1 MPHRIKMIWT
11 IKQGASQNHGPLNSS
26 PICSSAVFR
35 RNNLSPSAR
44 ERTNCGTPV
53 NPVRHVQTFAM
64 LKTEGQNLESM
75 DCCSE
80 CQAKL
85 TPFHSPELRITPR
98 QRNDWIRGYL
108 MPFHKTTSNK
118 KARAIG
124 PGFFY
129 ASNSISLG
137 TLHRG
142 KLQLDQAPAQYAK
155 AGCTWQHDLNDW
167 PNPF

>member
-1 MPHRIKMIWT
+1 M
-11 IKQGASQNHGPLNSS
+11 
-26 PICSSAVFR
+26 
-35 RNNLSPSAR
+35 
-44 ERTNCGTPV
+44 
-53 NPVRHVQTFAM
+53 NPVRRVQTFAM
-64 LKTEGQNLESM
+64 LKTGGQNLEST

-98 QRNDWIRGYL
+98 QRNEWIRVSFL
-108 MPFHKTTSNK
+108 PFHKTTSNK

-124 PGFFY
+124 PGFFV
-129 ASNSISLG
+129 ASNSISRE
-137 TLHRG
+137 TLHRDT
-142 KLQLDQAPAQYAK
+142 LQLDQAPAQYAK